1 MSSGRLGGRTV
12 VTGSEHLRLITLEVP
27 EPVVGEALCLR
38 LRARI
43 EENEFAELVVCDL
56 TRITRP
62 DAAVIEALAR
72 VQLTALRLGVTVV
85 YRHTSP
91 EVRELLD
98 LAGLSQVLALVDEA
112 EG

>member
-1 MSSGRLGGRTV
+1 VGASADRKT
-12 VTGSEHLRLITLEVP
+12 ITLEVP
-27 EPVVGEALCLR
+27 EPVEGEALCLR

-43 EENEFAELVVCDL
+43 EEEVGAERVICDL

-62 DAAVIEALAR
+62 DAGVIDALAR
-72 VQLTALRLGVTVV
+72 VQLTAARLGVTVL
-85 YRHTSP
+85 YRHAHP
-91 EVRELLD
+91 DVRALLD